1 MVFMRALVLDGSRE
15 GEQDLEPVRQVMTEE
30 LQALDWDVEV
40 LQLRDIEMKPCTGCF
55 GCWIRTPGI
64 CVIKDDA
71 HDVTRKMIQADLL
84 VILTPVTF
92 GGFSSEFKNALDRSL
107 GLMLPYFT
115 KIDGHTHHKP
125 RYKRYPSWLVMGS
138 TPSPDPELEAIFRDL
153 VGRNVTNGHAPSHS
167 VEVVTE
173 GQDIE
178 EIRKLARTSLKRT
191 GVTG

>member
-1 MVFMRALVLDGSRE
+1 M
-15 GEQDLEPVRQVMTEE
+15 
-30 LQALDWDVEV
+30 

-55 GCWIRTPGI
+55 GCWIKTPGI
-64 CVIKDDA
+64 CVIKDNA
-71 HDVTRKMIQADLL
+71 HDVTRKMIQADLM

-115 KIDGHTHHKP
+115 KIDGHIHHKT

-138 TPSPDPELEAIFRDL
+138 IPSSDPELEAIFRDL
-153 VGRNVTNGHAPSHS
+153 VARNVVNGHAPSHS

-178 EIRKLARTSLKRT
+178 EIRALTRASLERT